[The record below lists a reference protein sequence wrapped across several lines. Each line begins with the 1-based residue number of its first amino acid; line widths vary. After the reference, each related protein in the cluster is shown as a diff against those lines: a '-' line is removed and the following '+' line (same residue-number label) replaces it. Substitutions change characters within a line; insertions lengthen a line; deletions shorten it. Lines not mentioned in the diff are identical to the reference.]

1 MADETDGGMRGLAL
15 LALGLASSLVVGL
28 SPPAQAA
35 PVTVDVTNVRS
46 TKGHVRVA
54 ICPKETFLQD
64 SCPFEAMAPSTVGV
78 TTVAFA
84 DIPPGTYAAQV
95 FQDEHDDGIVHR
107 DFLGVPTEGIGFS
120 NDAALHFRGPKFN
133 EAAFEVGDQPVRVR
147 LRLRRL
153 LP

>member
-1 MADETDGGMRGLAL
+1 MGERGRRRARVAALIGMLA
-15 LALGLASSLVVGL
+15 AASSGAV
-28 SPPAQAA
+28 QAA

-64 SCPFEAMAPSTVGV
+64 SCPYEVMAASRVGV
-78 TTVAFA
+78 TTIVFA
-84 DIPPGTYAAQV
+84 DVPRGTYAAQV

-107 DFLGVPTEGIGFS
+107 TFLGVPTEGIGFS
-120 NDAALHFRGPKFN
+120 NDAPLHFRGPKFN
-133 EAAFEVGDQPVRVR
+133 EAAFTVSDQPVKVR
-147 LRLRRL
+147 IRLRRL